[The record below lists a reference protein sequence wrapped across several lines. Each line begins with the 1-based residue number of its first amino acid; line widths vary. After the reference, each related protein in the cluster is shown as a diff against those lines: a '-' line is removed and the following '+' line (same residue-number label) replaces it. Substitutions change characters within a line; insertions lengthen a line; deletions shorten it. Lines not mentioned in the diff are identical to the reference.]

1 MASFT
6 LDEGSIR
13 SCSSR
18 LMAMIPCIGVRS
30 SVSGTKKPQL
40 VSGRQQWR
48 NAKNVTKRTVGH
60 VGEEVGLGL
69 RGPPQLGVDDVL
81 LLERGSQALGGLH
94 ARVVMARRERREQ
107 DPQEYVAVRPA
118 WS

>member
-6 LDEGSIR
+6 LEEGSIR

-18 LMAMIPCIGVRS
+18 LMAMMPCIGVRS
-30 SVSGTKKPQL
+30 SVSRTKPQL
-40 VSGRQQWR
+40 VSGRQQLR
-48 NAKNVTKRTVGH
+48 YARNVTKRTVGH

-81 LLERGSQALGGLH
+81 LLERGAQALGGLH

-118 WS
+118 WL